1 MKSLLRSQ
9 TFLCYSDTCRI
20 IFHFWGDL
28 IISDTL
34 SRWISTIWSC
44 RHCWVLQRDWQV
56 LGPIRSS
63 VAGKEFCGWFLVHD
77 ECVVSLSLFSRTITD
92 KIFSVYNRFL
102 FNIISTP
109 SISIFIQ
116 TQKSPKKQKHDG
128 SHGVFFPAV
137 LGWTVLSWHCDMN
150 HSLLILNWMWNDSS
164 LFFTSFGSMLNINC
178 NTTNS

>member
-28 IISDTL
+28 IVSDTL
-34 SRWISTIWSC
+34 SHWISTIWSC

-63 VAGKEFCGWFLVHD
+63 VAGKEFCSWFLVHD

-116 TQKSPKKQKHDG
+116 TQKSPKKQKTWWF
-128 SHGVFFPAV
+128 SWCVFSGCAWMNGAFMA
-137 LGWTVLSWHCDMN
+137 LWHE
-150 HSLLILNWMWNDSS
+150 S
-164 LFFTSFGSMLNINC
+164 LFAHS
-178 NTTNS
+178 